1 MMIKTSFVTSVA
13 NLETILWWQK
23 ESLTRVGNT
32 ANQTSKN
39 KYLSVYFG
47 EPLQSMYYFKSAK

>member
-32 ANQTSKN
+32 ANQKWKN
-39 KYLSVYFG
+39 KYLSV
-47 EPLQSMYYFKSAK
+47 

>member
-47 EPLQSMYYFKSAK
+47 EPLQSMY